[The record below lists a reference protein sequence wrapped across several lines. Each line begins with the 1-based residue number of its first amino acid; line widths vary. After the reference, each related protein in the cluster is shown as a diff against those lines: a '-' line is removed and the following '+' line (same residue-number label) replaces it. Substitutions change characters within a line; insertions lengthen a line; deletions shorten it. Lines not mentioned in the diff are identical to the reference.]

1 MEQRTTSLRRLGLFP
16 LYDKLGFDEKE
27 RNIGARRRR
36 LGFES
41 LRFEIFATTRT
52 TTERRGATFTTW
64 MIGLAFLPLLREVH

>member
-1 MEQRTTSLRRLGLFP
+1 MEQRTTRRLGPFR

-36 LGFES
+36 SDLTA
-41 LRFEIFATTRT
+41 LRFEIL
-52 TTERRGATFTTW
+52 RRYVQRLSGVVPRFTTW